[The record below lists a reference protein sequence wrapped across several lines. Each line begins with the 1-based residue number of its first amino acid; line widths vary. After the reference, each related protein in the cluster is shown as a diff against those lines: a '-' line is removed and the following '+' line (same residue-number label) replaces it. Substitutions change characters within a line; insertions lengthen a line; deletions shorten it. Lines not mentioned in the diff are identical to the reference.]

1 LQLLLFDL
9 LNELKEIPSYQFA
22 GLSSLMLSFLSS
34 KLPDQSILLNDYQLI
49 KRLGGSGFF
58 YRLKGRWADLQQEV
72 MRLKEVRVNIET
84 QKDV

>member
-1 LQLLLFDL
+1 
-9 LNELKEIPSYQFA
+9 
-22 GLSSLMLSFLSS
+22 
-34 KLPDQSILLNDYQLI
+34 LNDYQLI

-72 MRLKEVRVNIET
+72 MRLKEERVKIET